1 MRIGAVLLTMTVG
14 LGVSACIAPSGF
26 ETVGRTGVTSVD
38 GELAIVWDSCGED
51 EVRSVELHQD
61 REGLADDEE
70 NPRVGEWEL
79 GDRDREQKLLVLAA
93 TDDPPQLDPARG
105 YVAQAV
111 PAGTSRTSRGSTSPL
126 PGWRRWVRTRCSSAR
141 STAVSSGRGTT
152 SPTAEPAAGGP
163 AASTKPPGPEAPG
176 ASMCIARARGGS

>member
-79 GDRDREQKLLVLAA
+79 GDRDREQKLLVLGA

-111 PAGTSRTSRGSTSPL
+111 PAGDVENL
-126 PGWRRWVRTRCSSAR
+126 PGVHFTPAR
-141 STAVSSGRGTT
+141 VAALGPDEVLVGAVDGSVVGTWDDL
-152 SPTAEPAAGGP
+152 AD
-163 AASTKPPGPEAPG
+163 
-176 ASMCIARARGGS
+176 C